1 MSIFDIFKVSKIKK
15 ELISISEE
23 NRSLKA
29 LLQPEHSQ
37 LLDIQKEVKKLSQE
51 KEILHTTITDY
62 EGHLSSIQK
71 IYDEKKSNLL
81 VLEDQLLFESFS
93 LYESKYDFQNSTL
106 YKEKLDLI
114 RNEQKEM
121 IKDGT
126 ACVGSQ
132 DWSVNN
138 SKAQGRKMVNDMVK
152 IVLRSFNNECDST
165 ISNVKFNNVQS
176 CEKRINSSFDNL
188 NKLGKI
194 MQVYISDYYLKLKFL
209 ELYLAHEYKEKK
221 QQEKE
226 EQKQI
231 REQMREDAKLQK
243 EIEDLRKNIEKE
255 KKHYSNALQ
264 KAQNQLMNCENEEEA
279 LLLQA
284 KIAELSDNLT
294 EIEKRNN
301 DLDYREANQRAGYV
315 YVISNIGSFGE
326 NIYKIGMTRR
336 LDPYDRVNE
345 LGDASVPFNFDV
357 HAMIFSEDAPK
368 LEATLHR
375 AFDDKKL
382 NLINSRREFFKVSLD
397 EIENVILRNH
407 DNTAEFIRTADADQY
422 RESLLIRKER
432 QAAISSFSSGYLE
445 AATGKE

>member
-1 MSIFDIFKVSKIKK
+1 MSIFDVFRVKKIKE
-15 ELISISEE
+15 ELQNLQEE
-23 NRSLKA
+23 NNSLKA
-29 LLQPEHSQ
+29 LLHPEHTQ
-37 LLDIQKEVKKLSQE
+37 LIDIQKEIKKLSQE
-51 KEILHTTITDY
+51 KENLHTNIKDY
-62 EGHLSSIQK
+62 EGHLLSIQI
-71 IYDEKKSNLL
+71 IYEEKKSNLL
-81 VLEDQLLFESFS
+81 DMDDQMLFESFS
-93 LYESKYDFQNSTL
+93 LYEPRYDFQNSAL

-121 IKDGT
+121 IKEGT

-138 SKAQGRKMVNDMVK
+138 SKAQGRKMVNDMIK

-176 CEKRINSSFDNL
+176 CEKRINSSFDTL

-194 MQVYISDYYLKLKFL
+194 MQVHISDYYLKLKFL

-231 REQMREDAKLQK
+231 RDQMREEAKLQK
-243 EIEDLRKNIEKE
+243 EIEDVRRTIEKE
-255 KKHYSNALQ
+255 KKHYSNALL
-264 KAQNQLMNCENEEEA
+264 KAQKQLENCSNEEEV

-284 KIAELSDNLT
+284 KIAEISENLT
-294 EIEKRNN
+294 EIEKQST

-326 NIYKIGMTRR
+326 NVYKIGMTRR

-357 HAMIFSEDAPK
+357 HAMIFSNDAPK

-382 NLINSRREFFKVSLD
+382 NLINSRREFFKVSLE
-397 EIENVILRNH
+397 EIENIILKNH
-407 DNTAEFIRTADADQY
+407 DNTAEFIRTADAEQY
-422 RESLLIRKER
+422 RESLLIRQEK
-432 QAAISSFSSGYLE
+432 QAAISNIKSGYLE
-445 AATGKE
+445 AAASQE